1 VRRITLAGELIDLLP
16 DRAIWWERRST
27 LLIADLHLGKAATF
41 RAMGIPAPE
50 ATTARD
56 LDRLAAAIGRLGAR
70 RLVILGDMIHAAE
83 GRSSE
88 VFDAFNDW
96 RGRHAALDM
105 LLVRGNHDER
115 AGDPPSDWRIEC
127 HDGPHADGPFLFQ
140 HQPGESDTR
149 HVLCGHIH
157 PAVRLF
163 GRAESTLR
171 APCFWVGE
179 RRTVLP
185 AFGSF
190 TGAKAIRPIESDRVF
205 AIGDSVIEV
214 KGPGTLTPRSTSSP

>member
-1 VRRITLAGELIDLLP
+1 MPRITLAGELIDLLP

-41 RAMGIPAPE
+41 RALGIPAPE
-50 ATTARD
+50 ATTTRD
-56 LDRLAAAIGRLGAR
+56 LDRLAAAIGRLGAK
-70 RLVILGDMIHAAE
+70 RLVILGDMIHAAA

-88 VFDAFNDW
+88 VFDAFNEW

-115 AGDPPSDWRIEC
+115 AGDPPNEWRIEC
-127 HDGPHADGPFLFQ
+127 VHNPHADGPFLFQ
-140 HQPGESDTR
+140 HEPGESNTG
-149 HVLCGHIH
+149 HILCGHIH

-179 RRTVLP
+179 RCTVLP
-185 AFGSF
+185 AFGTF
-190 TGAKAIRPIESDRVF
+190 TGAKVIHPRKGDRAF
-205 AIGDSVIEV
+205 AVGDSVIEV
-214 KGPGTLTPRSTSSP
+214 KGLGTLTPR